1 MLGECCEIVVPSCSN
16 VRRVCMQKWVS
27 GLLVGGSTIEGTLDS
42 LLQANP
48 TLRLWLSVRL
58 VPHPATWPLR
68 KAEVLRA
75 RFGARFVLSSPGL

>member
-1 MLGECCEIVVPSCSN
+1 MLREGCEIVVPSCSLE
-16 VRRVCMQKWVS
+16 RRGCLQKWVC
-27 GLLVGGSTIEGTLDS
+27 GLLVGGSSLEGMLNS

-75 RFGARFVLSSPGL
+75 LSGARFVLSSPGL